1 MIRKCIAGGDAY
13 ASSKVTEVVDL
24 LAVAPHGETLN
35 PDTLTPARGG
45 RGIVGAANSQT
56 ISLLGRGVDGN
67 PDTHGAGNDKV
78 VSNGIHN
85 QWA

>member
-1 MIRKCIAGGDAY
+1 MAEKKPALSGGLSRLNVA
-13 ASSKVTEVVDL
+13 KGVDFF
-24 LAVAPHGETLN
+24 AIKPHSVALH
-35 PDTLTPARGG
+35 PDTLTLARGG

-78 VSNGIHN
+78 IFNGIHN